1 MASSPLIC
9 DITPVDG
16 VNITI
21 KTDNI
26 SQDFEIEWRDSRCLP
41 SSSDADVSR
50 NATPRAFNENSRN
63 MMGLVTLLQ
72 RIVFGELVDDKLG
85 SGCKQARNR
94 YSSRETGVT
103 YIHLQHRTSRHLVQ
117 KIEVCTDT
125 AGDLVKACLLNDT
138 REPTLLKSPLAIL
151 KQLGKMCSNEEG
163 WTLIRPVV
171 WADLPSELWWHVLK
185 NMTAKEG
192 SAMACTF
199 STIPNIIRNQ
209 NFVWLPSEL
218 HLVLLTAQ
226 EAVRCDPSTHLPLN
240 LQQGEFKI
248 GRSRTNDVVL
258 LRDPEVSKRHCK
270 IWRDARG
277 DVYIQVGRGL
287 DCRSGVISFS
297 GSRIDK
303 WHKIERRLAPT
314 CWRGQRSCSICS
326 EKDGCW

>member
-1 MASSPLIC
+1 
-9 DITPVDG
+9 V
-16 VNITI
+16 
-21 KTDNI
+21 
-26 SQDFEIEWRDSRCLP
+26 
-41 SSSDADVSR
+41 
-50 NATPRAFNENSRN
+50 
-63 MMGLVTLLQ
+63 LQ
-72 RIVFGELVDDKLG
+72 
-85 SGCKQARNR
+85 
-94 YSSRETGVT
+94 
-103 YIHLQHRTSRHLVQ
+103 
-117 KIEVCTDT
+117 
-125 AGDLVKACLLNDT
+125 
-138 REPTLLKSPLAIL
+138 REPTVLKSPLAIL
-151 KQLGKMCSNEEG
+151 KQLGKMCSSEEG

-199 STIPNIIRNQ
+199 STIPNIIRNP

-277 DVYIQVGRGL
+277 DVYIQVNTTAQVCLFVMGVVGSCL
-287 DCRSGVISFS
+287 DKR
-297 GSRIDK
+297 
-303 WHKIERRLAPT
+303 HKAEWRLAST
-314 CWRGQRSCSICS
+314 CWRGQRSSPIRP
-326 EKDGCW
+326 EKGLTGNPSLAFTAIDPNAQMVVGDQVTLGLTTLQLEDGPCPPHSAATSPSVVRPEGSATSPSS